1 MHERVNVEGNSIR
14 MLKSPKT
21 SSEQL
26 EGGIS
31 LEAIVKEVIIWR
43 AIII

>member
-1 MHERVNVEGNSIR
+1 MHERVKVEGNSIR

-26 EGGIS
+26 KGGIS
-31 LEAIVKEVIIWR
+31 LEAIVLGRGYPESNC
-43 AIII
+43 